1 MPPRLLSAQKLN
13 AQNMPKNCFDTTIQA
28 KVFPLT
34 PTNRGPNA
42 PGTRRNT
49 GTTRKK

>member
-13 AQNMPKNCFDTTIQA
+13 AQNMPKNCFDTTIRA
-28 KVFPLT
+28 KVFSLT

-42 PGTRRNT
+42 PETRRNT
-49 GTTRKK
+49 DIVRKK